1 MSQYGMTADGRPLGK
16 ERSPAAVVLLS
27 LVTVGVYYAVWYY
40 KINREMRDH
49 DSRIEVK
56 PGLATLALFVP
67 IGSWITAF
75 NTATRLQQLQEMEGI
90 ETTCSPGLALV
101 LLILT
106 GIGYPIY
113 MASLL
118 RRHWQLHVQGLA
130 TAGGYSPYQAV
141 AAGGPG
147 AYGQQPPPAQDA
159 YQPPPAPAEQL
170 SPDGRYRW
178 DGISW
183 QPVAQPAQPP
193 QPPAAVTDQLSPDG
207 RYRWDGQSWLP
218 VQQAVAP
225 PVATAEQLSPDGQYR
240 WDGHTWQPV
249 QQVQPA
255 AAAQPY
261 TPAVPDPGG
270 QLSPDGRYR
279 WDGHAWQ
286 PVQQ

>member
-1 MSQYGMTADGRPLGK
+1 MSQYGMTPDGRPLGK

-27 LVTVGVYYAVWYY
+27 LVTLGVYYAVWYY

-49 DSRIEVK
+49 DSRIQVK
-56 PGLATLALFVP
+56 PGLATLAIFFP
-67 IGSWITAF
+67 IAGWISSF
-75 NTATRLQQLQEMEGI
+75 NTASRLQQLQEMEGM
-90 ETTCSPGLALV
+90 ETSCSPGLALV

-113 MASLL
+113 MASLM

-130 TAGGYSPYQAV
+130 AGGGYSPYQAV
-141 AAGGPG
+141 AAGGPS
-147 AYGQQPPPAQDA
+147 AYGQQPPPAQDAYQQPVA

-178 DGISW
+178 DGHTW
-183 QPVAQPAQPP
+183 QPVAPAA
-193 QPPAAVTDQLSPDG
+193 QPPAAVTEQLSPDG

-225 PVATAEQLSPDGQYR
+225 PAAAAEQLSPDGHYR

-249 QQVQPA
+249 EPAQPA
-255 AAAQPY
+255 L
-261 TPAVPDPGG
+261 PDPGG

-279 WDGHAWQ
+279 WDGQAWQ